1 MAINNRVY
9 YAIQQ
14 VAMAPDS
21 SAPNQHGSFKVVHGV
36 QSVGITTTFNLEQV
50 FELGQISIY
59 ENVEG
64 TPDVEVTMSKVLDGY
79 IPLYCMATAMFAA
92 SPALANRNAANVK
105 SFVQLG
111 IWNEANNQSAGQ
123 TDTHAD
129 SLVEMSGLV
138 VSSVGYNFP
147 LDDNFSED
155 VTMVGNYKVW
165 KSGTA
170 TNTISTDCGVTY
182 FPTGGDGSGIAGGF
196 AGNNDAPIG
205 DGGVNRRENMQFA
218 TTVANASGAGSADY
232 TVIPKDIPG
241 VLDLGIKGTNARISS
256 ITTSVDLGRED
267 IFELGS
273 KLPYAKTVSFPV
285 EVTCDF
291 EVTTVSGDLINAL
304 DDCTEAGACNTKQNL
319 NERPIRL
326 ATCEGLRIWLGKKNK
341 LSSVTYGGGDA
352 GGGNSTV
359 TYSYSNFNDF
369 TVMHSGD
376 VDGNGGNSA
385 GTTFWANRDLYVG
398 SGVW

>member
-1 MAINNRVY
+1 MAVNNRVY

-21 SAPNQHGSFKVVHGV
+21 SAPAQHASFKVVHGV

-79 IPLYCMATAMFAA
+79 IPLYCMATAMYAA

-123 TDTHAD
+123 TDTKAD

-170 TNTISTDCGVTY
+170 TNTISADCGVTY
-182 FPTGGDGSGIAGGF
+182 YPTGGDGSGVAGGF
-196 AGNNDAPIG
+196 ASNDDAPIG
-205 DGGVNRRENMQFA
+205 DGGVNRRENITFA
-218 TTVANASGAGSADY
+218 SATSYNSGDY
-232 TVIPKDIPG
+232 TVVPQDIPG
-241 VLDLGIKGTNARISS
+241 VGANGVKGTDARISS

-319 NERPIRL
+319 NERPIRI
-326 ATCEGLRIWLGKKNK
+326 ATCEGLRLWLGKKNK

>member
-1 MAINNRVY
+1 MAVNNRVY

-14 VAMAPDS
+14 VAMAPDD
-21 SAPNQHGSFKVVHGV
+21 SAPAQHSSFKVVHGV

-79 IPLYCMATAMFAA
+79 IPLYCMATAMYAA

-123 TDTHAD
+123 TDTYAD

-170 TNTISTDCGVTY
+170 TNAISTGCGVKY
-182 FPTGGDGSGIAGGF
+182 VPTGVGGVISGIAGGF
-196 AGNNDAPIG
+196 STNDDGPIG
-205 DGGVNRRENMQFA
+205 DGGVNRRENIQFA
-218 TTVANASGAGSADY
+218 IVGQANSGDY
-232 TVIPKDIPG
+232 TVIPQDIPG
-241 VLDLGIKGTNARISS
+241 VLTSGIKGVNARISS

-267 IFELGS
+267 IFELGA

-319 NERPIRL
+319 NERPIRIS
-326 ATCEGLRIWLGKKNK
+326 TCEGLRLWLGKKNK

-376 VDGNGGNSA
+376 VTANGGNA
-385 GTTFWANRDLYVG
+385 DGGTFWTNRELYVG
-398 SGVW
+398 TGVW

>member
-1 MAINNRVY
+1 MATNNRVY

-14 VAMAPDS
+14 VAMAPDN
-21 SAPNQHGSFKVVHGV
+21 SAPDQHGSMKVVHGV

-79 IPLYCMATAMFAA
+79 IPLYCMATAMYAA

-123 TDTHAD
+123 TDSYAD
-129 SLVEMSGLV
+129 SVVEMSGLV

-165 KSGTA
+165 RSGTA
-170 TNTISTDCGVTY
+170 TNTVSTTCGISY
-182 FPTGGDGSGIAGGF
+182 LPTGGDGSGISGGF
-196 AGNNDAPIG
+196 AGNDDSPIG
-205 DGGVNRRENMQFA
+205 LGGVNRRENIQFA
-218 TTVANASGAGSADY
+218 SSVSYNSGDY
-232 TVIPKDIPG
+232 TIIPEDIPG
-241 VLDLGIKGTNARISS
+241 VGASGVKGTNARISS

-319 NERPIRL
+319 NERPIRI
-326 ATCEGLRIWLGKKNK
+326 ATCEGLRLWLGKKNK

-376 VDGNGGNSA
+376 IESNGGNA
-385 GTTFWANRDLYVG
+385 DGDTKWTARELYIGT
-398 SGVW
+398 GVW

>member
-1 MAINNRVY
+1 MATNNRVY

-21 SAPNQHGSFKVVHGV
+21 AAPTQHNSFKVVHGV

-123 TDTHAD
+123 TDTYAD
-129 SLVEMSGLV
+129 SVVEMSGLV

-170 TNTISTDCGVTY
+170 TNTVSADCGVTY
-182 FPTGGDGSGIAGGF
+182 YPNNSGIAGGF
-196 AGNNDAPIG
+196 AGNDDAPVG

-218 TTVANASGAGSADY
+218 SAATATSGDY
-232 TVIPKDIPG
+232 TVIPQDIPG
-241 VLDLGIKGTNARISS
+241 VGTNGVKGPDARISS

-291 EVTTVSGDLINAL
+291 EVTTVSGDLVNAL

-319 NERPIRL
+319 NERPIRI
-326 ATCEGLRIWLGKKNK
+326 ATCEGLRLWLGKKNK

-352 GGGNSTV
+352 GGGNATV
-359 TYSYSNFNDF
+359 SYSYSNFNDF

-376 VDGNGGNSA
+376 IAGNGGNSA
-385 GTTFWANRDLYVG
+385 GATFWTNRELYIG
-398 SGVW
+398 TGVW

>member
-1 MAINNRVY
+1 MAVNNRVY

-21 SAPNQHGSFKVVHGV
+21 SAPAQHSSMNVVHGV

-64 TPDVEVTMSKVLDGY
+64 TPDVEVTLSKVLDGY
-79 IPLYCMATAMFAA
+79 IPLYCMASAMFAS

-123 TDTHAD
+123 TDTYAD
-129 SLVEMSGLV
+129 SVVEMSGLV

-170 TNTISTDCGVTY
+170 TNTVSADCGVTY
-182 FPTGGDGSGIAGGF
+182 YPNNSGIAGGF
-196 AGNNDAPIG
+196 AGNDDGPIG

-218 TTVANASGAGSADY
+218 SSTTYNSGDF
-232 TVIPKDIPG
+232 TVLPQDIPG
-241 VLDLGIKGTNARISS
+241 VGANGVKGADARISS

-291 EVTTVSGDLINAL
+291 EVTTVSGDLVNAL

-319 NERPIRL
+319 NERPIRI
-326 ATCEGLRIWLGKKNK
+326 ATCEGLRLWLGKKNK

-352 GGGNSTV
+352 GGGNATV
-359 TYSYSNFNDF
+359 SYSYSNFNDF

-376 VDGNGGNSA
+376 IAGNGGNSA
-385 GTTFWANRDLYVG
+385 GATFWTNRELYIG
-398 SGVW
+398 TGVW

>member
-1 MAINNRVY
+1 MAVNNRVY

-14 VAMAPDS
+14 VAIAPDS
-21 SAPNQHGSFKVVHGV
+21 SAPAQHSSFKVVHGV

-79 IPLYCMATAMFAA
+79 IPLYCMATAMYAA

-123 TDTHAD
+123 TDTKAD

-170 TNTISTDCGVTY
+170 TNTVAADCGIKYV
-182 FPTGGDGSGIAGGF
+182 PTGVGGNISGIDGGF
-196 AGNNDAPIG
+196 AGNDDAPIG
-205 DGGVNRRENMQFA
+205 EGGVNRRENMQFA
-218 TTVANASGAGSADY
+218 TTTAFANSGDY
-232 TVIPKDIPG
+232 TVIPQDIPG
-241 VLDLGIKGTNARISS
+241 VLTSGVKGPNARISS

-319 NERPIRL
+319 NERPIRI
-326 ATCEGLRIWLGKKNK
+326 ATCEGLRLWLGKKNK

-352 GGGNSTV
+352 GGGNATV

-376 VDGNGGNSA
+376 VTANGGNAA
-385 GTTFWANRDLYVG
+385 GGTFWDNRDLYVG

>member
-1 MAINNRVY
+1 
-9 YAIQQ
+9 
-14 VAMAPDS
+14 
-21 SAPNQHGSFKVVHGV
+21 
-36 QSVGITTTFNLEQV
+36 
-50 FELGQISIY
+50 
-59 ENVEG
+59 
-64 TPDVEVTMSKVLDGY
+64 
-79 IPLYCMATAMFAA
+79 MATAMFAA

-123 TDTHAD
+123 TDTYAD
-129 SLVEMSGLV
+129 SVVEMSGLV

-170 TNTISTDCGVTY
+170 TNSISETCGVTY
-182 FPTGGDGSGIAGGF
+182 YPNNSGIAGGF
-196 AGNNDAPIG
+196 AGNDDAPIG

-218 TTVANASGAGSADY
+218 TTTAGSASGDY
-232 TVIPKDIPG
+232 TIVPKDIPG
-241 VLDLGIKGTNARISS
+241 VGTSGVKGTDARISS

-291 EVTTVSGDLINAL
+291 EVTTVSGDLVNAL
-304 DDCTEAGACNTKQNL
+304 DDCTDAGACNTKQNL
-319 NERPIRL
+319 NERPIRI

-352 GGGNSTV
+352 GGGNATV

-369 TVMHSGD
+369 TIMHSGD
-376 VDGNGGNSA
+376 IEGNGGNSGGA
-385 GTTFWANRDLYVG
+385 TFWTNRELYIG
-398 SGVW
+398 TGVF

>member
-1 MAINNRVY
+1 
-9 YAIQQ
+9 
-14 VAMAPDS
+14 
-21 SAPNQHGSFKVVHGV
+21 
-36 QSVGITTTFNLEQV
+36 
-50 FELGQISIY
+50 
-59 ENVEG
+59 
-64 TPDVEVTMSKVLDGY
+64 
-79 IPLYCMATAMFAA
+79 MATAMYAA

-123 TDTHAD
+123 TDTYAD

-170 TNTISTDCGVTY
+170 TNTISADCGVTY
-182 FPTGGDGSGIAGGF
+182 YPTGGDGSGVAGGF
-196 AGNNDAPIG
+196 ASNDDAPIG
-205 DGGVNRRENMQFA
+205 DGGVNRRENITFA
-218 TTVANASGAGSADY
+218 SATSYNSGDY
-232 TVIPKDIPG
+232 TVVPQDIPG
-241 VLDLGIKGTNARISS
+241 VGANGVKGTDARISS

-319 NERPIRL
+319 NERPIRI
-326 ATCEGLRIWLGKKNK
+326 ATCEGLRLWLGKKNK

-376 VDGNGGNSA
+376 VSANGGNA
-385 GTTFWANRDLYVG
+385 DGETAWTNRQLYVG
-398 SGVW
+398 TGVW

>member
-1 MAINNRVY
+1 MAANNRVY

-14 VAMAPDS
+14 ISMAPDDT
-21 SAPNQHGSFKVVHGV
+21 APNHQAQMKVAHGV

-79 IPLYCMATAMFAA
+79 IPLYCMATSMFSS

-111 IWNEANNQSAGQ
+111 IWNEANNQSCGE
-123 TDTHAD
+123 TDTVAD
-129 SLVEMSGLV
+129 SVVEMSGLV

-165 KSGTA
+165 RSGTA
-170 TNTISTDCGVTY
+170 TNTVSLDCGVTY
-182 FPTGGDGSGIAGGF
+182 YPSGSGTDGGF

-205 DGGVNRRENMQFA
+205 DGGVNRRENIQFA
-218 TTVANASGAGSADY
+218 TTAADQYKSGDY
-232 TVIPKDIPG
+232 TILPLDIPG
-241 VLDLGIKGTNARISS
+241 VLANGVKGTDARVSS

-273 KLPYAKTVSFPV
+273 KLPYAKTVTFPV

-304 DDCTEAGACNTKQNL
+304 DDCTDAASCNNKSNL
-319 NERPIRL
+319 NERPIRI
-326 ATCEGLRIWLGKKNK
+326 ATCEGLRLWLGKKNK
-341 LSSVTYGGGDA
+341 LASVTYGGGDA
-352 GGGNSTV
+352 GGGNATV

-376 VDGNGGNSA
+376 VAANGGNSS
-385 GTTFWANRDLYVG
+385 GGTFWTNRELYIG
-398 SGVW
+398 TGVI

>member
-1 MAINNRVY
+1 MATNNRVY

-14 VAMAPDS
+14 VAMAADS
-21 SAPNQHGSFKVVHGV
+21 TAPNQGSSFKVIHGV

-79 IPLYCMATAMFAA
+79 IPLYCSATSMYAA

-123 TDTHAD
+123 TDTYAD
-129 SLVEMSGLV
+129 SVVEMSGLV

-170 TNTISTDCGVTY
+170 TNAIADTCGVTY
-182 FPTGGDGSGIAGGF
+182 YPSGTGIAGGF
-196 AGNNDAPIG
+196 AGNDDAPIG
-205 DGGVNRRENMQFA
+205 LGGVNRRENMQFA
-218 TTVANASGAGSADY
+218 STGTNYKDADY
-232 TVIPKDIPG
+232 TILPNDIPG
-241 VLDLGIKGTNARISS
+241 VKANGVKGANARISS

-304 DDCTEAGACNTKQNL
+304 DDCTEAGLCNTKQNL
-319 NERPIRL
+319 NERPIRI
-326 ATCEGLRIWLGKKNK
+326 ATCEGLRLWLGKKNK

-352 GGGNSTV
+352 GGGNATV

-376 VDGNGGNSA
+376 VSANGGNA
-385 GTTFWANRDLYVG
+385 DGTTKWNQRDLYVG
-398 SGVW
+398 TGVW